1 MREAHVPAQ
10 QPQAEEDPRV
20 PQPDEQSRRSSRAP
34 VAARPRPQ
42 ASVGL
47 IWRVRDRAI
56 FVALSRAR
64 RVRRG
69 PVTLRYL
76 PNGEGDHPRVAYAV
90 GRSTGSAVVRNRARR
105 RLRAAVHELGAE
117 LGPGTYLFG
126 ADASVVTMPF
136 SALTAVVA
144 EAVREARSAR

>member
-1 MREAHVPAQ
+1 MREAHVPTQ
-10 QPQAEEDPRV
+10 QPQAEEDSRL
-20 PQPDEQSRRSSRAP
+20 PQPDEQSRRASGAP
-34 VAARPRPQ
+34 EAARPRPQ

-56 FVALSRAR
+56 FAALARAR

-69 PVTLRYL
+69 PITLRYL
-76 PNGEGDHPRVAYAV
+76 PDGEGDPPRVAFAV
-90 GRSTGSAVVRNRARR
+90 GRSTGAAVVRNRVRR
-105 RLRAAVHELGAE
+105 RLRAAVHELGVE

-136 SALTAVVA
+136 PALTASVA
-144 EAVREARSAR
+144 AAVRAARGDR